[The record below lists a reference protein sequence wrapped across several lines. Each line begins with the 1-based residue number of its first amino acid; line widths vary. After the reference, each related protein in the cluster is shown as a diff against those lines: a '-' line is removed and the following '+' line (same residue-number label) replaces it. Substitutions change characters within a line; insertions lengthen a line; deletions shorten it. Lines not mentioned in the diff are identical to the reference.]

1 MEKLYI
7 ALVDTPGIFA
17 NIIRHVIKISYCHV
31 HCHLMQIFRKLT
43 ALEDVI
49 LQFPFLQASFG
60 KIHQKYCGYFQMRG
74 IVSVSFPAQRNRKNC
89 CGKK

>member
-7 ALVDTPGIFA
+7 ALVDTPGFFA

-31 HCHLMQIFRKLT
+31 
-43 ALEDVI
+43 ALSFDADFQEAYSVGRRDPAI
-49 LQFPFLQASFG
+49 PFLQVLFG
-60 KIHQKYCGYFQMRG
+60 RIHQKYCGYFQMRG

>member
-7 ALVDTPGIFA
+7 ALVDTPGFFA

-31 HCHLMQIFRKLT
+31 MQIFRKLT

-49 LQFPFLQASFG
+49 LQFPFLQVLFG
-60 KIHQKYCGYFQMRG
+60 RIHQKYCGYFQMRG